1 MDDDAT
7 RGTKGLDYRE
17 GQSASITRH
26 VTAEDVEAFARV
38 SGDTNPVHLDA
49 GYAATTRFGKRIAHG
64 MLAVSYISAVLGT
77 RLPGPGTIYLSQN
90 VSFLKPVF
98 LGDTITA
105 TVSVSKFRPEKGI
118 LTLIT
123 ECFNQ
128 AGEKV
133 VDGQAVCLVTDVT
146 EQPSSLD
153 EPAETAKSSA
163 A

>member
-1 MDDDAT
+1 ME
-7 RGTKGLDYRE
+7 YRE
-17 GQSASITRH
+17 GQSASITRQ
-26 VTAEDVEAFARV
+26 VTAEDVETFAKV

-49 GYAATTRFGKRIAHG
+49 NYAAASRFGSRIAHG

-77 RLPGPGTIYLSQN
+77 RFPGPGTIYLSQN

-98 LGDTITA
+98 IGDTITA
-105 TVSVSKFRPEKGI
+105 TVSVSKYRAEKGI

-128 AGEKV
+128 AGDKV
-133 VDGQAVCLVTDVT
+133 VDGQAVCLVTDVV
-146 EQPSSLD
+146 EPLSSLD
-153 EPAETAKSSA
+153 QSAETADSPA

>member
-1 MDDDAT
+1 
-7 RGTKGLDYRE
+7 
-17 GQSASITRH
+17 
-26 VTAEDVEAFARV
+26 
-38 SGDTNPVHLDA
+38 
-49 GYAATTRFGKRIAHG
+49 

-77 RLPGPGTIYLSQN
+77 RFPGPGTIYLSQN

-105 TVSVSKFRPEKGI
+105 TVSVSKYRAEKGI

-128 AGEKV
+128 DGQKV
-133 VDGQAVCLVTDVT
+133 VDGQAVCLVSDVT
-146 EQPSSLD
+146 GPPSPLD
-153 EPAETAKSSA
+153 EVRETADNPA